1 MRQVRTMIEQ
11 LNRQRLEAAA
21 RLDREA
27 EQTSPCNETRAAR
40 IRETAAMCALAAMPR
55 ATLPRHVPGATTAR
69 QWRRCM

>member
-1 MRQVRTMIEQ
+1 MIEE

-40 IRETAAMCALAAMPR
+40 IRETAAMCALVNLLVSEGLVSCLHPTLEWFFQAM
-55 ATLPRHVPGATTAR
+55 
-69 QWRRCM
+69 